1 MTSGGPRAEDHRARQ
16 ALGQAVRGLRERCG
30 LSQEELAARA
40 EVEPA
45 QISRLEAGQ
54 ADPGWGEARRIAAA
68 LDSSVDQ
75 LAELV
80 EKIEAEA
87 AD

>member
-1 MTSGGPRAEDHRARQ
+1 M
-16 ALGQAVRGLRERCG
+16 
-30 LSQEELAARA
+30 
-40 EVEPA
+40 EPA
-45 QISRLEAGQ
+45 QFARLESGQ

-80 EKIEAEA
+80 EKIEGEA